1 MLSRAQFRIWPNWF
15 RAMDVSLGWPL
26 SREEFPEGVAQYFF
40 GKTCVIGSGN
50 MVKALFEGVVAE
62 DPSMAKDTIVFG
74 HSDPQKLRIFRK
86 WGMMATLSSPSAL
99 PEIEG
104 SRRWVLGCKPYQIE
118 GVLKTLPI
126 KPDDHVTSLA
136 AGVTTDQI
144 LAWSPLKSI
153 GISRVMPNTP
163 ASVQRGVAGVFDTIQ
178 SALNDCVAVRQWLT
192 AAGGYVNVWKEDQMH
207 AVTATSGSGSA
218 YYFEAMHHMAAV
230 FAEYS
235 MRHPGACDAVFD
247 LFNTA
252 IEYAQSSGVD
262 GILKGVDVT
271 NNPIVNGVGVIMQ
284 AADQKSRLLAGEAEV
299 DPASPEILAKQPSV
313 LSSVALSEAALPPLS
328 KVGKRAL
335 EDIIFSFM
343 IGQYLSA
350 QELGLSA
357 DQSWALVLKTA
368 QGAVA
373 LAQSSAKDG
382 VTLDVLADNV
392 TSKDGTTDAARKTAD
407 AIGLWCAIDAYTT
420 QHLSVDVALAP

>member
-1 MLSRAQFRIWPNWF
+1 MWSRFSSWCRVT
-15 RAMDVSLGWPL
+15 DVALGWPL
-26 SREEFPEGVAQYFF
+26 PREAFPEGIARYFF
-40 GKTCVIGSGN
+40 GRTCVIGSGN
-50 MVKALFEGVVAE
+50 MVQALFNSVVAT
-62 DPSMAKDTIVFG
+62 DASMAKDTIVFG
-74 HSDPQKLRIFRK
+74 HSDPRKLWTFRE
-86 WGMMATLSSPSAL
+86 WGMMATLDSPSAL
-99 PEIEG
+99 PEIKE
-104 SRRWVLGCKPYQIE
+104 SRQWVLGCKPHQVKDALE
-118 GVLKTLPI
+118 TLPI
-126 KPDDHVTSLA
+126 KPGDHVISLA
-136 AGVTTDQI
+136 AGVTTEQI
-144 LAWSPLKSI
+144 LAWSPVKDI

-163 ASVQRGVAGVFDTIQ
+163 ASVQRGVAGVFDTAQ
-178 SALNDCVAVRQWLT
+178 SALIDCVTVRQWLT
-192 AAGGYVNVWKEDQMH
+192 ASGGYVNVWKEDQMH

-252 IEYAQSSGVD
+252 IEYAQSLGVD
-262 GILKGVDVT
+262 GVLKGIDVT
-271 NNPIVNGVGVIMQ
+271 NNPIVNGVGVMMQ
-284 AADQKSRLLAGEAEV
+284 AADQKSRLLAGEVEV
-299 DPASPEILAKQPSV
+299 DPASREILTKQPSV
-313 LSSVALSEAALPPLS
+313 LNSVALSEAALSPLS
-328 KVGKRAL
+328 TVGKRAL

-392 TSKDGTTDAARKTAD
+392 TSKDGTTDAARKTAN
-407 AIGLWCAIDAYTT
+407 ATGLWCAMRKYAA
-420 QHLSVDVALAP
+420 QHLSVEVALNS